1 MTTEHR
7 AFKDALHTQFARIGH
22 AVSSPKRLELLDLLA
37 QGEKT
42 VEQLAEQT
50 ATAVKSTSAH
60 LRALRQARLVE
71 TRRDGTYVWYRLAD
85 EAVAAFLLALQ
96 ALGRHRYAEVREV
109 AESYLERRDTLEPI
123 PPAELRRRLD
133 AGDVTL
139 IDVRPEDE
147 FAAGHIPGA
156 LSVPVT
162 ELANRLRELPK
173 RTEIVAYCRGPYC
186 VMAFEAVRRLRG
198 RGRVARRLEDG
209 FPEWRA
215 EGLPV
220 AVGSD
225 HPMRQRKAS
234 TPARDWSRS
243 NRRAPVTRSRD
254 ARKRGSH
261 R

>member
-1 MTTEHR
+1 MPISHR
-7 AFKDALHTQFARIGH
+7 AFKDALHAQFARIGQ
-22 AVSSPKRLELLDLLA
+22 AVSSPKRLELLDLLG

-50 ATAVKSTSAH
+50 ATAVKNTSAH

-123 PPAELRRRLD
+123 PPEELRRRLA

-156 LSVPVT
+156 LSLPVA
-162 ELANRLRELPK
+162 ELADRLRELPK
-173 RTEIVAYCRGPYC
+173 RKEIVAYCRGPYC
-186 VMAFEAVRRLRG
+186 VFAVTAVELLRQ
-198 RGRVARRLEDG
+198 RGYRARRLIESI
-209 FPEWRA
+209 PAWRA
-215 EGLPV
+215 RGY
-220 AVGSD
+220 AVD
-225 HPMRQRKAS
+225 HD
-234 TPARDWSRS
+234 PARSEPATIETVATR
-243 NRRAPVTRSRD
+243 NRRRSGGRH
-254 ARKRGSH
+254 S
-261 R
+261 

>member
-1 MTTEHR
+1 MPTDHR
-7 AFKDALHTQFARIGH
+7 AFKDALYTHFARIGQ
-22 AVSSPKRLELLDLLA
+22 AVSSPKRLELLDLLG

-50 ATAVKSTSAH
+50 ATAVKNTSAH

-71 TRRDGTYVWYRLAD
+71 TRRDGTYVWYRIAD
-85 EAVAAFLLALQ
+85 EAVAAFVLALQ

-123 PPAELRRRLD
+123 PPEELRRRLK

-162 ELANRLRELPK
+162 ELAARIHELPRRK
-173 RTEIVAYCRGPYC
+173 EIVAYCRGPYC
-186 VMAFEAVRRLRG
+186 VFAVSAVELLRRRGYRARRMVESIPGWRARGYPVDPDPARRDRAERETVPAHVRRRG
-198 RGRVARRLEDG
+198 GG
-209 FPEWRA
+209 
-215 EGLPV
+215 
-220 AVGSD
+220 
-225 HPMRQRKAS
+225 H
-234 TPARDWSRS
+234 RS
-243 NRRAPVTRSRD
+243 
-254 ARKRGSH
+254 
-261 R
+261 

>member
-1 MTTEHR
+1 MPTDHR
-7 AFKDALHTQFARIGH
+7 AFKDALYSQFARIGH
-22 AVSSPKRLELLDLLA
+22 AVSSPKRLELLDLLG

-50 ATAVKSTSAH
+50 ATPVKNTSAH

-96 ALGRHRYAEVREV
+96 TLGRHRYAEVREV

-123 PPAELRRRLD
+123 PPEELRRRLD

-139 IDVRPEDE
+139 IDVRPGDE

-162 ELANRLRELPK
+162 ELADRLRELPK
-173 RTEIVAYCRGPYC
+173 RKEIVAYCRGPYC
-186 VMAFEAVRRLRG
+186 VMAVTAVELLRQ
-198 RGRVARRLEDG
+198 RGYRARRLIESI
-209 FPEWRA
+209 PAWRA
-215 EGLPV
+215 RGY
-220 AVGSD
+220 AVD
-225 HPMRQRKAS
+225 HD
-234 TPARDWSRS
+234 PARSEPATIETVAT
-243 NRRAPVTRSRD
+243 RATRHGGGRHS
-254 ARKRGSH
+254 
-261 R
+261 

>member
-22 AVSSPKRLELLDLLA
+22 AVSSPKRLELLDLLS

-50 ATAVKSTSAH
+50 ATAVKNTSAH
-60 LRALRQARLVE
+60 LRTLRQARLVE

-123 PPAELRRRLD
+123 PPEELRRRLD

-147 FAAGHIPGA
+147 FVAGHIPGA
-156 LSVPVT
+156 LSVPVA
-162 ELANRLRELPK
+162 ELADRVRELSK
-173 RTEIVAYCRGPYC
+173 RKEIVAYCRGPYC
-186 VMAFEAVRRLRG
+186 VMAVTAVELLRQ
-198 RGRVARRLEDG
+198 RGYRARRLIESIPSWHARGYPVDHD
-209 FPEWRA
+209 PASRERA
-215 EGLPV
+215 AIGT
-220 AVGSD
+220 A
-225 HPMRQRKAS
+225 
-234 TPARDWSRS
+234 PAR
-243 NRRAPVTRSRD
+243 VTRH
-254 ARKRGSH
+254 RGGRRS
-261 R
+261 

>member
-22 AVSSPKRLELLDLLA
+22 AVSSPKRLELLDLLG

-50 ATAVKSTSAH
+50 ATAVKNTSAH
-60 LRALRQARLVE
+60 LRALRQARLVD
-71 TRRDGTYVWYRLAD
+71 TRRDGTYIWYRLAD

-123 PPAELRRRLD
+123 PPEELRRRLN

-139 IDVRPEDE
+139 IDVRPGDE

-156 LSVPVT
+156 LSVPVA
-162 ELANRLRELPK
+162 ELADRLGELPK
-173 RTEIVAYCRGPYC
+173 RKEIVAYCRGPYC
-186 VMAFEAVRRLRG
+186 VLAVTAIELLRQ
-198 RGRVARRLEDG
+198 RGYRARRLIESI
-209 FPEWRA
+209 PAWRA
-215 EGLPV
+215 RGYPV
-220 AVGSD
+220 D
-225 HPMRQRKAS
+225 HDPASRPRAAIETAS
-234 TPARDWSRS
+234 TR
-243 NRRAPVTRSRD
+243 VTRH
-254 ARKRGSH
+254 RGGRH
-261 R
+261 P